1 MTNDQCTPEYW
12 FWIGTAFYMCFLLN
26 EIIVPY
32 FSGLWFKNYDQL
44 KRPLYFEWNGRCT
57 STFHAIVVC
66 MCSIWCLLFHDELWT
81 NKLFNTDCLS
91 RTTLAVSCGYMIY
104 DLITMIWY
112 TGGVPL
118 LTYIVHHLV
127 VIIGDILILK
137 HNFGMFY
144 VHYKLLT
151 ELSTPLVNLRWFILR
166 VGYSPKHPAFSL
178 TTVALCVCFVTV
190 RLIGSIPYWFWL
202 HQSVTSLTDPDQI
215 KTCEIY
221 RPVFYVL
228 SILLDCLNVAWSS
241 ILVDRAMRS
250 LKDLKVHYRSKQQNG
265 EIVTEHVHS

>member
-151 ELSTPLVNLRWFILR
+151 ELSTPLVNLSCILQ
-166 VGYSPKHPAFSL
+166 P
-178 TTVALCVCFVTV
+178 
-190 RLIGSIPYWFWL
+190 
-202 HQSVTSLTDPDQI
+202 
-215 KTCEIY
+215 
-221 RPVFYVL
+221 
-228 SILLDCLNVAWSS
+228 CL
-241 ILVDRAMRS
+241 
-250 LKDLKVHYRSKQQNG
+250 
-265 EIVTEHVHS
+265 